1 MLLYLLLK
9 YVFFSCRGSSVVEQ
23 RIENPCVT
31 SSILVP
37 GKTPSKKEELR
48 VSFLGPHSVE

>member
-9 YVFFSCRGSSVVEQ
+9 YIFFSCRGSSVVEQ